1 MRIESDVTSRSR
13 AGAVSQRDE
22 GSGVARVLAERSGAR
37 RVTKASRELVAASV
51 LTLALA
57 TFAPLTVA
65 DPTDIDPD
73 LAARDAD
80 YAAGRKAAEQ
90 KDWPQAV
97 QRFEL
102 ALKRNPDHADLETD
116 LGFAYRNLR
125 QYDLAF
131 RHYRRAIELDPRNRS
146 AHEYIGEA
154 YLMTG
159 DLGSAEQHLKALQE
173 ICLLPCEE
181 LNDLQRAIA
190 EYRKTKSL
198 M

>member
-102 ALKRNPDHADLETD
+102 ALKRNPDHRQGTD
-116 LGFAYRNLR
+116 LPGPLQHAGAQAAVGGAARRVSKTGVFRATDGIHPDEVARLR
-125 QYDLAF
+125 HSLA
-131 RHYRRAIELDPRNRS
+131 RR
-146 AHEYIGEA
+146 
-154 YLMTG
+154 
-159 DLGSAEQHLKALQE
+159 
-173 ICLLPCEE
+173 
-181 LNDLQRAIA
+181 
-190 EYRKTKSL
+190 
-198 M
+198 